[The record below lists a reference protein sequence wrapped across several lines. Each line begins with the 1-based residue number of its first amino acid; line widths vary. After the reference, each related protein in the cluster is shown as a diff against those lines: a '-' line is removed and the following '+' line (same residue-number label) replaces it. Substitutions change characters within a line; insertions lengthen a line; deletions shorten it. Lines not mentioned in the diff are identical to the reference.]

1 MFDVLYFEKE
11 RKNQLAQIIYA
22 SKNFSFH
29 LQDDEDGHLVV
40 LTIIEELMNKR
51 QEEFLD
57 HFARLGVFSKVQSLM
72 GGGSSGDSDSDVI
85 RSLEEPT
92 TSRGAVKGKI

>member
-1 MFDVLYFEKE
+1 M
-11 RKNQLAQIIYA
+11 
-22 SKNFSFH
+22 
-29 LQDDEDGHLVV
+29 

-72 GGGSSGDSDSDVI
+72 GPSGETECDVI
-85 RSLEEPT
+85 KSQDDAPCT
-92 TSRGAVKGKI
+92 KKG

>member
-1 MFDVLYFEKE
+1 MANYLS
-11 RKNQLAQIIYA
+11 I
-22 SKNFSFH
+22 KNFSFH

-92 TSRGAVKGKI
+92 TSRGVVKGKILSFTLMNLQ

>member
-1 MFDVLYFEKE
+1 MYLSVNVLILKKFLIK
-11 RKNQLAQIIYA
+11 LFIT
-22 SKNFSFH
+22 FF
-29 LQDDEDGHLVV
+29 LLFPQDDEDGHLVV

-72 GGGSSGDSDSDVI
+72 GGSSGDSDSDVVI
-85 RSLEEPT
+85 RSQEEPT
-92 TSRGAVKGKI
+92 TSRAVKGKKVLL